1 MAVLFL
7 FSQQLWLGSGILPA
21 PTSLTCAKAKPI
33 FAFAKVVPVVA
44 GLIYAVAGIIF
55 ANA

>member
-1 MAVLFL
+1 MAALFL
-7 FSQQLWLGSGILPA
+7 FSQQLWLGRGILPA
-21 PTSLTCAKAKPI
+21 LTRPTCANAKPI

-44 GLIYAVAGIIF
+44 GLIYAVAGTIF